1 MINMK
6 DYKFTKI
13 FFLFIFIITACN
25 NLPVSKQQ
33 YILYLENPNNNL
45 RKKAIV
51 ADIEYTIQ
59 LKTQE
64 YIKIKENNESNKSL
78 NLNLLTGSDEIFWF
92 NIFMSSKEGKENV
105 LKYNVESLNQYN
117 ERINYFMINAE
128 KSITLKVKNKECEK
142 IGYYFQNNYGIAN
155 YDVMIVG
162 FKIDKNMDYSTLDF
176 EYVDLLFKSG
186 PIKFKFHKNDIDKLP
201 TVQL

>member
-1 MINMK
+1 MTNMK
-6 DYKFTKI
+6 GYKFTKI
-13 FFLFIFIITACN
+13 FLLFIFTITACN

-78 NLNLLTGSDEIFWF
+78 NLNAFTGSDEIFWF
-92 NIFMSSKEGKENV
+92 NIFMSSKDGKENI
-105 LKYNVESLNQYN
+105 LKHNVQSLNEYN
-117 ERINYFMINAE
+117 ERINYFMLNAE
-128 KSITLKVKNKECEK
+128 KSIKLKIKNKECEK
-142 IGYYFQNNYGIAN
+142 IGYYFQNNYGIVN

-162 FKIDKNMDYSTLDF
+162 FKIDKNIDYNTMDF